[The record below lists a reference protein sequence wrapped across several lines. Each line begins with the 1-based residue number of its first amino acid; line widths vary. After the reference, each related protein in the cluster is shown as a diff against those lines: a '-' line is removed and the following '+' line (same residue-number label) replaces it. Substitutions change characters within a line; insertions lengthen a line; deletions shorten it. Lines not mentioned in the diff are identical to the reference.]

1 MDYQVVQSY
10 GSLYLTARQ
19 REHTME
25 YNMSE
30 KTMEE
35 QLLKMTEATAA
46 ARKALELARK
56 ALELAEAEEAALK
69 KKIQLAKSAKN
80 DTKATGASGSAEKA
94 TDFFQ
99 RPMGIVKDPRMSVKK
114 PKKCPWNAGKANLPC
129 KFSDRCPE
137 CFPDI

>member
-1 MDYQVVQSY
+1 
-10 GSLYLTARQ
+10 
-19 REHTME
+19 ME

-35 QLLKMTEATAA
+35 QLRKMKEANAA
-46 ARKALELARK
+46 ARNP
-56 ALELAEAEEAALK
+56 LELAEAEEAALK
-69 KKIQLAKSAKN
+69 KKIQLANSAKN

-99 RPMGIVKDPRMSVKK
+99 RPMGIVKDSMMSAKK
-114 PKKCPWNAGKANLPC
+114 KKRCPWNAGKAKLPC

-137 CFPDI
+137 CGPDI

>member
-1 MDYQVVQSY
+1 
-10 GSLYLTARQ
+10 
-19 REHTME
+19 
-25 YNMSE
+25 MSE

-35 QLLKMTEATAA
+35 QLRKMTEATAA
-46 ARKALELARK
+46 ARK

-80 DTKATGASGSAEKA
+80 DTKPTGASGSAEKA

-99 RPMGIVKDPRMSVKK
+99 RPRGIVKDPRMSAKK
-114 PKKCPWNAGKANLPC
+114 QKKCPWIAGKRTLPC
-129 KFSDRCPE
+129 KYSKRCPE

>member
-1 MDYQVVQSY
+1 MDHQVVQSY

-19 REHTME
+19 TEHTME

-35 QLLKMTEATAA
+35 QLRKMKEATAA
-46 ARKALELARK
+46 ARK

-99 RPMGIVKDPRMSVKK
+99 RPMGIVKDPRMSAKK
-114 PKKCPWNAGKANLPC
+114 RKRCPWNAGKAKLPC

-137 CFPDI
+137 CFPGI